1 MEKYIKT
8 FEQFINESKLNEEA
22 DIEDMIEELKDAET
36 VGDFVEEI
44 IENFSFEDYE
54 DDDYAKLSKLIKK
67 YKLKESDI
75 WMNYGDSDGAVE
87 WADFIDDGEIKL
99 ITKEYIQIGE
109 YEDGFELDSDGDYNT
124 LLKKGKKIGNLGFAN
139 LFSVKI
145 GKLGKST
152 IIVIEQEMEM
162 GDRSVPENYDILIKQ
177 NDEDTIISYLEDLDE
192 SA

>member
-87 WADFIDDGEIKL
+87 WADFIDDAEIKL